1 MRMTNEYLKKSE
13 ESITSYSIRLYKNRK
28 SYGLTFQECGDLLN
42 EVSGEDFSEA
52 KWRRPVQHYLE
63 IQEYIEQENPTGVSS
78 DVLEEIELEKIE
90 LQKQQIKMRDTK
102 REMNTEIRRMARLEH
117 LNDYLKETVEQFEPI
132 KLNSIKKDKADN
144 EKELLVGLSDWHIG
158 MSINSKFNT
167 FNKEIAISRLSKLQ
181 QKTMDKVLKENIQTI
196 HIANLG
202 DLIHGLIHVSARVSA
217 EENTIEQV
225 ITASEMVKEFIK
237 PFLDLG
243 IQVEYYNICGNHSRI
258 VANKSESGGEEESFE
273 KLILTIVDTA
283 FSRYENYNSTG
294 SEFGMIEVNIKN
306 EKIVLAHGHLDKGNG
321 IVNKLPQMLG
331 YPPTLVFTG
340 HFHSE
345 LLKDYGITTHIISG
359 ALCGSDDYA
368 TNLRL
373 AGKPSQKILIITD
386 DGIEENNTIYL

>member
-1 MRMTNEYLKKSE
+1 MNEYLKKDY
-13 ESITSYSIRLYKNRK
+13 ESLISYWIRLYKNRQ
-28 SYGLTFQECGDLLN
+28 SYGLTFKECGQLMN
-42 EVSGEDFSEA
+42 EVTGEDWNEA
-52 KWRRPVQHYLE
+52 KWRREMEGFLKVSEYL
-63 IQEYIEQENPTGVSS
+63 QQENPTGITSNE
-78 DVLEEIELEKIE
+78 LQEIQDEKLE
-90 LQKQQIKMRDTK
+90 LQKEKLKFRDQK
-102 REMNTEIRRMARLEH
+102 REFNNKLRRMARLEN
-117 LNDYLKETVEQFEPI
+117 LEDYLKEVTEEFEPI
-132 KLNSIKKDKADN
+132 KLDDIEKNKKDSD
-144 EKELLVGLSDWHIG
+144 KELLVGLSDWHIG

-167 FNKEIAISRLSKLQ
+167 FNKEIAIKRLSKLQ
-181 QKTMDKVLKENIQTI
+181 QKTMDKVLKEDIQTI

-202 DLIHGLIHVSARVSA
+202 DLIHGLIHVSARVSS

-225 ITASEMVKEFIK
+225 ITASEMVKGFIK

-273 KLILTIVDTA
+273 KLILTIIDTA
-283 FSRYENYNSTG
+283 FSRYSNYNSTG

-306 EKIVLAHGHLDKGNG
+306 EKVVLAHGHLDKGNG

-331 YPPTLVFTG
+331 YPPTLVLTG

-345 LLKDYGITTHIISG
+345 SIKDYGVTTHIISG

-373 AGKPSQKILIITD
+373 AGKPSQKMLVITD

>member
-1 MRMTNEYLKKSE
+1 MSEYLKRTE
-13 ESITSYSIRLYKNRK
+13 ESITAYWIRLYKNRK
-28 SYGLTFQECGDLLN
+28 NYGLTFAEAGQLMN
-42 EVSGEDFSEA
+42 EVSGTEWNEA
-52 KWRRPVQHYLE
+52 KWRREMEGYLKVSEYLE
-63 IQEYIEQENPTGVSS
+63 EENPTGADE
-78 DVLEEIELEKIE
+78 DVLNDIEEQKIE
-90 LQKQQIKMRDTK
+90 LQKQQIRMRDTK

-132 KLNSIKKDKADN
+132 KLGDFKKDEVDN

-167 FNKEIAISRLSKLQ
+167 FNKEIAIKRLTKLQ

-217 EENTIEQV
+217 EENAIEQV
-225 ITASEMVKEFIK
+225 ITASEMVKGFIK

-294 SEFGMIEVNIKN
+294 SEFGMIEVDIKN
-306 EKIVLAHGHLDKGNG
+306 EKVVLSHGHLDKGNG

-331 YPPTLVFTG
+331 YPPTLVLTG

-345 LLKDYGITTHIISG
+345 QIKDYGVTTHIISG

-373 AGKPSQKILIITD
+373 AGKPSQKLLIITN

>member
-1 MRMTNEYLKKSE
+1 MDYIKRKE
-13 ESITSYSIRLYKNRK
+13 ESLVSYWIRLYKNR
-28 SYGLTFQECGDLLN
+28 SIYGLTFAECGELMN
-42 EVSGEDFSEA
+42 EVTGENWSEA
-52 KWRRPVQHYLE
+52 KWRRPIEHYLE
-63 IQEYIEQENPTGVSS
+63 IQDYLDQENPTGVNQ
-78 DVLEEIELEKIE
+78 DVLQEIEDQKLELEKEKIR
-90 LQKQQIKMRDTK
+90 MRDKK
-102 REMNTEIRRMARLEH
+102 RELNNKLRRMARLEN
-117 LNDYLKETVEQFEPI
+117 LEDYLKETVEEFEPI
-132 KLNSIKKDKADN
+132 ELDNVKKNKKDSD
-144 EKELLVGLSDWHIG
+144 KELLVCLNDWHIG

-167 FNKEIAISRLSKLQ
+167 FNKEIAIERLSKLQ
-181 QKTMDKVLKENIQTI
+181 QKTMDKVLKEDIQTI

-202 DLIHGLIHVSARVSA
+202 DLIHGLIHVGARVSS

-283 FSRYENYNSTG
+283 FSRYSNYNSTG

-306 EKIVLAHGHLDKGNG
+306 EKVVLAHGHLDKGNG

-331 YPPTLVFTG
+331 YPPTLVLTG

-345 LLKDYGITTHIISG
+345 SIKDYGVTTHIISG

-373 AGKPSQKILIITD
+373 AGKPSQKMLVITD

>member
-1 MRMTNEYLKKSE
+1 MTNYLKRKDE
-13 ESITSYSIRLYKNRK
+13 TFKEYYIRLYQEKDLL
-28 SYGLTFQECGDLLN
+28 GLTFKDIGLLLN
-42 EVSGEDFSEA
+42 EVSGNDYNEA
-52 KWRRPVQHYLE
+52 KWRRPYEGFVQFKEMFGEGVISHS
-63 IQEYIEQENPTGVSS
+63 EQEI
-78 DVLEEIELEKIE
+78 LEEIKEEKLE
-90 LQKQQIKMRDTK
+90 LQKEKVKMRDQK
-102 REMNTEIRRMARLEH
+102 REMSAELRRLARLEQ
-117 LNDYLKETVEQFEPI
+117 LEDYLRETVEQFEPI
-132 KLNSIKKDKADN
+132 ELEDIKKTKVDN
-144 EKELLVGLSDWHIG
+144 GKELLVCLSDWHIG

-167 FNKEIAISRLSKLQ
+167 FNKEIAIKRLSKLQ
-181 QKTMDKVLKENIQTI
+181 QKTMEKVLKENIQTI

-283 FSRYENYNSTG
+283 FSRYSNYNSTG

-306 EKIVLAHGHLDKGNG
+306 EKVVLAHGHLDKGNG

-331 YPPTLVFTG
+331 YPPTLVLTG

-345 LLKDYGITTHIISG
+345 LIKDYGVTTHIISG

-373 AGKPSQKILIITD
+373 AGKPSQKILVITD

>member
-1 MRMTNEYLKKSE
+1 MNEYIKKNE
-13 ESITSYSIRLYKNRK
+13 ESLTAYWIRLYKNRQA
-28 SYGLTFQECGDLLN
+28 YGLTFKECGDLMN
-42 EVSGEDFSEA
+42 EVSGTEWNEA
-52 KWRRPVQHYLE
+52 KWRREMEGYLKVTDYLE
-63 IQEYIEQENPTGVSS
+63 EENPSGLQS
-78 DVLEEIELEKIE
+78 DQLQELQDEKLE
-90 LQKQQIKMRDTK
+90 LQKEKLKFRDQK
-102 REMNTEIRRMARLEH
+102 REFNNKLRKMARLEH
-117 LNDYLKETVEQFEPI
+117 LEDYLKDTVKEIEPV
-132 KLNSIKKDKADN
+132 KLDDIEKNKKDSD
-144 EKELLVGLSDWHIG
+144 KELLVGLSDWHIG

-167 FNKEIAISRLSKLQ
+167 FDKEIAIKRLSKLQ
-181 QKTMDKVLKENIQTI
+181 QKTMDKVLKEDIQTI

-202 DLIHGLIHVSARVSA
+202 DLIHGLIHVSARVSS

-225 ITASEMVKEFIK
+225 ITASEMVKGFIK

-273 KLILTIVDTA
+273 KLILTIIDTA
-283 FSRYENYNSTG
+283 FSRYSNYNSTG

-306 EKIVLAHGHLDKGNG
+306 EKVVLAHGHLDKGNG

-331 YPPTLVFTG
+331 YPPTLVLTG

-345 LLKDYGITTHIISG
+345 SIKDYGVTTHIISG

-373 AGKPSQKILIITD
+373 AGKPSQKMLVITD

>member
-1 MRMTNEYLKKSE
+1 MNEYIKKDY
-13 ESITSYSIRLYKNRK
+13 ESLISYWIRLYKNRQ
-28 SYGLTFQECGDLLN
+28 SYGLTFKECGQLMN
-42 EVSGEDFSEA
+42 EVTGEDWNEA
-52 KWRRPVQHYLE
+52 KWRREMEGFLKVSEYL
-63 IQEYIEQENPTGVSS
+63 QQENPTGITSNE
-78 DVLEEIELEKIE
+78 LQEIQDEKLE
-90 LQKQQIKMRDTK
+90 LQKEKLKFRDQK
-102 REMNTEIRRMARLEH
+102 REFNNKLRRLARLEH

-132 KLNSIKKDKADN
+132 KLDGFKKDEVDN

-167 FNKEIAISRLSKLQ
+167 FNKEIAIKRLSKLQ
-181 QKTMDKVLKENIQTI
+181 QKTMDKVLKEDIQTI

-202 DLIHGLIHVSARVSA
+202 DLIHGLIHVSARVSS

-225 ITASEMVKEFIK
+225 ITASEMVKVFIK

-273 KLILTIVDTA
+273 KLILTIIDTA
-283 FSRYENYNSTG
+283 FSRYSNYNSTG

-306 EKIVLAHGHLDKGNG
+306 EKVVLAHGHLDKGNG

-331 YPPTLVFTG
+331 YPPTLVLTG

-345 LLKDYGITTHIISG
+345 SIKDYGVTTHIISG

-373 AGKPSQKILIITD
+373 AGKPSQKMLVITD

>member
-1 MRMTNEYLKKSE
+1 MTNEYLKKSE
-13 ESITSYSIRLYKNRK
+13 ESITSYWIRLYKNRQA
-28 SYGLTFQECGDLLN
+28 YGLTFAECGALMN
-42 EVSGEDFSEA
+42 EVTGTNWNEA
-52 KWRRPVQHYLE
+52 KWRREMEGYLKVS
-63 IQEYIEQENPTGVSS
+63 EYLSEENPTGVSS

-90 LQKQQIKMRDTK
+90 LQKQQIKMRDQ
-102 REMNTEIRRMARLEH
+102 RRLMNTELRKMARLEH
-117 LNDYLKETVEQFEPI
+117 LEDFLKNTTEEFEPI
-132 KLNSIKKDKADN
+132 KLKDIKKDVTNN

-167 FNKEIAISRLSKLQ
+167 FNKEIAINRLSKLQ
-181 QKTMDKVLKENIQTI
+181 QKTMDKVVKENIQTV

-217 EENTIEQV
+217 EENAIEQV
-225 ITASEMVKEFIK
+225 ITAANMVKEFIK

-283 FSRYENYNSTG
+283 FSQYKNYNSTG

>member
-1 MRMTNEYLKKSE
+1 MNEYIKRNE
-13 ESITSYSIRLYKNRK
+13 ESVTSYWIRLYKNRQ
-28 SYGLTFQECGDLLN
+28 SYGLTFKECGQLMN
-42 EVSGEDFSEA
+42 EVTGEDWNEA
-52 KWRRPVQHYLE
+52 KWRREMEGFLKVSEYL
-63 IQEYIEQENPTGVSS
+63 QKENPTGITSNE
-78 DVLEEIELEKIE
+78 LQEIQDEKLE
-90 LQKQQIKMRDTK
+90 LQKEKLKFRDQK
-102 REMNTEIRRMARLEH
+102 REFNNKLRRMARLEH
-117 LNDYLKETVEQFEPI
+117 LNDYLKETVEQFDPI
-132 KLNSIKKDKADN
+132 KLDGFKKDEVDN

-167 FNKEIAISRLSKLQ
+167 FNKEIAIKRLSKLQ
-181 QKTMDKVLKENIQTI
+181 QKTMDKVLKEDIQTI

-202 DLIHGLIHVSARVSA
+202 DLIHGLIHVSARVSS

-225 ITASEMVKEFIK
+225 ITASEMVKGFIK

-273 KLILTIVDTA
+273 KLILTIIDTA
-283 FSRYENYNSTG
+283 FSRYSNYNSTG

-306 EKIVLAHGHLDKGNG
+306 EKVVLAHGHLDKGNG

-331 YPPTLVFTG
+331 YPPTLVLTG

-345 LLKDYGITTHIISG
+345 SIKDYGVTTHIISG

-373 AGKPSQKILIITD
+373 AGKPSQKMLVITD

>member
-1 MRMTNEYLKKSE
+1 MEYLKRNE
-13 ESITSYSIRLYKNRK
+13 EGITAYWIRLYKNK
-28 SYGLTFQECGDLLN
+28 QLYGLTFAECGQLMN
-42 EVSGEDFSEA
+42 EVTGENWSEA
-52 KWRRPVQHYLE
+52 KWRRPIEHYLE
-63 IQEYIEQENPTGVSS
+63 ITSYLEEENPTGVNQ
-78 DVLEEIELEKIE
+78 DVLQEIEYQKLELEKEKIRMRDQKREFRARLRELARLENLEQYLRETVEEFEPIELEDVK
-90 LQKQQIKMRDTK
+90 KTK
-102 REMNTEIRRMARLEH
+102 
-117 LNDYLKETVEQFEPI
+117 V
-132 KLNSIKKDKADN
+132 DN
-144 EKELLVGLSDWHIG
+144 GKELLVGLSDWHIG

-167 FNKEIAISRLSKLQ
+167 FNKEIAIKRLSKLR
-181 QKTMDKVLKENIQTI
+181 QKTMEKVLKENIQTI

-217 EENTIEQV
+217 EENAIEQV
-225 ITASEMVKEFIK
+225 ITASEMVKGFIK

-283 FSRYENYNSTG
+283 FSQYENYNSTG

-306 EKIVLAHGHLDKGNG
+306 EKVVLSHGHLDKGNG

-331 YPPTLVFTG
+331 YPPTLVLTG

-345 LLKDYGITTHIISG
+345 QIKDYGVTTHIISG

-373 AGKPSQKILIITD
+373 AGKPSQKLLIITD

>member
-1 MRMTNEYLKKSE
+1 MDYVKRKE
-13 ESITSYSIRLYKNRK
+13 ESLVSYWIRLYKNR
-28 SYGLTFQECGDLLN
+28 SIYGLTFAECGELMN
-42 EVSGEDFSEA
+42 EVSGENWNEA
-52 KWRRPVQHYLE
+52 RWRRTIQNYLE
-63 IQEYIEQENPTGVSS
+63 IQDYLDQENPTGVNQ
-78 DVLEEIELEKIE
+78 DVLQEIEDQKLELEKEKIR
-90 LQKQQIKMRDTK
+90 MRDKK
-102 REMNTEIRRMARLEH
+102 RELNSLIRIQARLEN
-117 LNDYLKETVEQFEPI
+117 LEDYLKETVEEFEPI
-132 KLNSIKKDKADN
+132 ELENIKKTKVDN
-144 EKELLVGLSDWHIG
+144 GKELLVCLNDWHIG

-167 FNKEIAISRLSKLQ
+167 FNKEIAIKRLSKLQ
-181 QKTMDKVLKENIQTI
+181 QKTMDKVLKEDIQTI

-202 DLIHGLIHVSARVSA
+202 DLIHGLIHVGARVSS

-225 ITASEMVKEFIK
+225 ITASEMVKGFIK

-273 KLILTIVDTA
+273 KLILTIIDTA
-283 FSRYENYNSTG
+283 FSRYSNYNSTG

-306 EKIVLAHGHLDKGNG
+306 EKVVLAHGHLDKGNG

-331 YPPTLVFTG
+331 YPPTLVLTG

-345 LLKDYGITTHIISG
+345 SIKDYGVTTHIISG

-373 AGKPSQKILIITD
+373 ASKPSQKILVITD

>member
-1 MRMTNEYLKKSE
+1 MNEYIKRNE
-13 ESITSYSIRLYKNRK
+13 ESITSYWIRLYKNRQ
-28 SYGLTFQECGDLLN
+28 SYGLTFKECGQLMN
-42 EVSGEDFSEA
+42 EVTGEDWNEA
-52 KWRRPVQHYLE
+52 KWRREMEGFLKVSEYL
-63 IQEYIEQENPTGVSS
+63 QKENPTGITSNE
-78 DVLEEIELEKIE
+78 LQEIQDEKLE
-90 LQKQQIKMRDTK
+90 LQKEKLKFRDQK
-102 REMNTEIRRMARLEH
+102 REFNNKLRRMARLEN
-117 LNDYLKETVEQFEPI
+117 LEDYLKEVTEEFEPI
-132 KLNSIKKDKADN
+132 KLDDIEKNKKDSD
-144 EKELLVGLSDWHIG
+144 KELLVGLSDWHIG

-167 FNKEIAISRLSKLQ
+167 FNKEIAIKRLSKLQ
-181 QKTMDKVLKENIQTI
+181 QKTMDKVLKEDIQTI

-202 DLIHGLIHVSARVSA
+202 DLIHGLIHVSARVSS

-225 ITASEMVKEFIK
+225 ITASEMVKGFIK

-273 KLILTIVDTA
+273 KLILTIIDTA
-283 FSRYENYNSTG
+283 FSRYSNYNSTG

-306 EKIVLAHGHLDKGNG
+306 EKVVLAHGHLDKGNG

-331 YPPTLVFTG
+331 YPPTLVLTG

-345 LLKDYGITTHIISG
+345 SIKDYGVTTHIISG

-373 AGKPSQKILIITD
+373 AGKPSQKMLVITD

>member
-1 MRMTNEYLKKSE
+1 MNEYIKRDE
-13 ESITSYSIRLYKNRK
+13 ESITSYWIRLYKNRQ
-28 SYGLTFQECGDLLN
+28 SYGLTFKECGDLMN
-42 EVSGEDFSEA
+42 EVTGSSWNEA
-52 KWRRPVQHYLE
+52 KWRREMEGFLKVSEYL
-63 IQEYIEQENPTGVSS
+63 QKENPTGITSNE
-78 DVLEEIELEKIE
+78 LQEIQEEKLELEKE
-90 LQKQQIKMRDTK
+90 KVKMRDQR
-102 REMNTEIRRMARLEH
+102 REFRNQLRKLARLEH
-117 LNDYLKETVEQFEPI
+117 LEDYLKETTEELEPI
-132 KLNSIKKDKADN
+132 KLDTIVRNKKNSG
-144 EKELLVGLSDWHIG
+144 KELLVGLSDWHIG

-167 FNKEIAISRLSKLQ
+167 FNKEIAIKRLSKLR
-181 QKTMDKVLKENIQTI
+181 QKTMDKVLKEDIQTI

-202 DLIHGLIHVSARVSA
+202 DLIHGLIHISARVSS

-258 VANKSESGGEEESFE
+258 VANKSESGSEEESFE
-273 KLILTIVDTA
+273 KLILTIIDTA
-283 FSRYENYNSTG
+283 FSRYSNYHSTG

-306 EKIVLAHGHLDKGNG
+306 EKVVLTHGHLDKGSG

-345 LLKDYGITTHIISG
+345 SIKDYGVTTHIISG

-373 AGKPSQKILIITD
+373 AGKPSQKILVITD
-386 DGIEENNTIYL
+386 DGIEENNTVYL

>member
-1 MRMTNEYLKKSE
+1 MNEYLKRNE
-13 ESITSYSIRLYKNRK
+13 ESVTSYWIRLYKNRQ
-28 SYGLTFQECGDLLN
+28 SYGLTFKECGQLMN
-42 EVSGEDFSEA
+42 EVTGEDWNEA
-52 KWRRPVQHYLE
+52 KWRREMEGFLKVSEYL
-63 IQEYIEQENPTGVSS
+63 QKENPTGITSNE
-78 DVLEEIELEKIE
+78 LQEIQDEKLE
-90 LQKQQIKMRDTK
+90 LQKEKLKFRDQK
-102 REMNTEIRRMARLEH
+102 REFNNKLRRMARLEH

-132 KLNSIKKDKADN
+132 KLDGFKKDEVDN

-167 FNKEIAISRLSKLQ
+167 FNKEIAIKRLSKLQ
-181 QKTMDKVLKENIQTI
+181 QKTMDKVLKEDIQTI

-202 DLIHGLIHVSARVSA
+202 DLIHGLIHVSARVSS

-225 ITASEMVKEFIK
+225 ITASEMVKGFIK

-273 KLILTIVDTA
+273 KLILTIIDTA
-283 FSRYENYNSTG
+283 FSRYSNYNSTG

-306 EKIVLAHGHLDKGNG
+306 EKVVLAHGHLDKGNG

-331 YPPTLVFTG
+331 YPPTLVLTG

-345 LLKDYGITTHIISG
+345 SIKDYGVTTHIISG

-373 AGKPSQKILIITD
+373 AGKPSQKMLVITD

>member
-1 MRMTNEYLKKSE
+1 MNEYIKRNE
-13 ESITSYSIRLYKNRK
+13 ESVTSYWIRLYKNRQ
-28 SYGLTFQECGDLLN
+28 SYGLTFKECGQLMN
-42 EVSGEDFSEA
+42 EVTGEDWNEA
-52 KWRRPVQHYLE
+52 KWRREMEGFLKVSEYL
-63 IQEYIEQENPTGVSS
+63 QQENPTGITSNE
-78 DVLEEIELEKIE
+78 LQEIQDEKLE
-90 LQKQQIKMRDTK
+90 LQKEKLKFRDQK
-102 REMNTEIRRMARLEH
+102 REFNNKLRRMARLEH
-117 LNDYLKETVEQFEPI
+117 LEDYLKEVTEELEPI
-132 KLNSIKKDKADN
+132 KLDDIEKNKKDSD
-144 EKELLVGLSDWHIG
+144 KELLVGLSDWHIG

-167 FNKEIAISRLSKLQ
+167 FNKEIAIKRLSKLQ
-181 QKTMDKVLKENIQTI
+181 QKTMDKVLKEDIQTI

-202 DLIHGLIHVSARVSA
+202 DLIHGLIHVSARVSS

-225 ITASEMVKEFIK
+225 ITASEMVKGFIK

-283 FSRYENYNSTG
+283 FSRYSNYNSTG

-306 EKIVLAHGHLDKGNG
+306 EKVVLAHGHLDKGNG

-331 YPPTLVFTG
+331 YPPTLVLTG

-345 LLKDYGITTHIISG
+345 SIKDYGVTTHIISG

-373 AGKPSQKILIITD
+373 AGKPSQKMLVITD

>member
-1 MRMTNEYLKKSE
+1 
-13 ESITSYSIRLYKNRK
+13 
-28 SYGLTFQECGDLLN
+28 
-42 EVSGEDFSEA
+42 
-52 KWRRPVQHYLE
+52 
-63 IQEYIEQENPTGVSS
+63 
-78 DVLEEIELEKIE
+78 
-90 LQKQQIKMRDTK
+90 
-102 REMNTEIRRMARLEH
+102 
-117 LNDYLKETVEQFEPI
+117 
-132 KLNSIKKDKADN
+132 
-144 EKELLVGLSDWHIG
+144 

-167 FNKEIAISRLSKLQ
+167 FNKEIAIKRLSKLK
-181 QKTMDKVLKENIQTI
+181 QKTMEKVLKENIQTI

-283 FSRYENYNSTG
+283 FSRYSNYNSTG

-306 EKIVLAHGHLDKGNG
+306 EKVVLAHGHLDKGNG

-345 LLKDYGITTHIISG
+345 LIKDYGITTHIISG

-368 TNLRL
+368 TNLRF
-373 AGKPSQKILIITD
+373 AGKPSQKILVITD
-386 DGIEENNTIYL
+386 DGVEENNTVYL